1 MRYEPL
7 HRVLA
12 AAALV
17 AAVALPLAAHA
28 QGTAPAAPAPAPAP
42 APHHVKHHGKHHPS
56 HTPVAGNPNGTG
68 VANGRTGGQ
77 PMADEPL
84 PAQPQAEPTPS
95 Q

>member
-42 APHHVKHHGKHHPS
+42 HHVKHHVKHHPS